1 MIARNLIAAVA
12 ALIGLSACAWTE
24 DVVRL
29 DYQPAPAAQVTGAPE
44 AKVQVSV
51 QDARTGN
58 RAWVSVKKNGFGME
72 AAGIKSERE
81 ITEHVRSA
89 IEGELRARGFVV
101 DRGSAAVAIEMT
113 RLWND
118 FKTGL
123 VSGDAV
129 ADVTFNVKV
138 ADATGKVHYTK
149 SVVAQGINSPIAL
162 ASGENAKIAIDRALQ
177 TAIAQLVDD
186 REFIGALLLSGRQV
200 AGRPTS

>member
-29 DYQPAPAAQVTGAPE
+29 DYQPTNTPRMTDMPV

-58 RAWVSVKKNGFGME
+58 RAWISVKKNGFGME

-89 IEGELRARGFVV
+89 IEGELRLRGFFLEGGFATVSV
-101 DRGSAAVAIEMT
+101 EMT

-138 ADATGKVHYTK
+138 ADAAGKVHYTK
-149 SVVAQGINSPIAL
+149 SVVAQGVNSPIAL

-177 TAIAQLVDD
+177 TAIAQLLADQ
-186 REFIGALLLSGRQV
+186 EFIGALLLAGRQV